1 MNTYEHSFS
10 RVRGMLWDFSDQI
23 ADLIMDKYGNR
34 LLNSDIDHAYGEM
47 ENMFYDHTDEL
58 SAYMTE

>member
-1 MNTYEHSFS
+1 MNTYEPSFS
-10 RVRGMLWDFSDQI
+10 RVRGILWDFSDQI
-23 ADLIMDKYGNR
+23 ADLIMDKYGSR
-34 LLNSDIDHAYGEM
+34 LLNSDIDHVYGEM